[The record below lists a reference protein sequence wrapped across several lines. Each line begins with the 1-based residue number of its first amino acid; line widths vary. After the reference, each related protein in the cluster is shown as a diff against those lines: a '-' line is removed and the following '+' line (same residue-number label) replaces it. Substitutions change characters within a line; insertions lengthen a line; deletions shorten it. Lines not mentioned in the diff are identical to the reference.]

1 MMNDTQET
9 SVLLAHAGDLLARAE
24 KGEITYSA
32 FLTPR
37 EQRAITRAF
46 PARNDMCFMGGYERA
61 ERCRLICLPP
71 WLEGADKACVS
82 EALADIHRDCLVA
95 LCVRG
100 SGFRTLSHKDF
111 LGATLHLGIERSR
124 IGDVCVVDERTA
136 ILFCDRVLFA
146 FLQEN
151 LTRVANDAVTVT
163 EYTLPDTFDGGV
175 RTTPIT
181 DTVASPR
188 ADSVVAALANVSR
201 ERACELLR
209 AGLVEID
216 YESVSD
222 KDAPVKEGVV
232 VVIRGKGKFIIR
244 SLSEQ
249 TRKGRYR
256 LVADKYL

>member
-1 MMNDTQET
+1 MMNNTQET

-46 PARNDMCFMGGYERA
+46 PSQSNLRFAGGYECA
-61 ERCRLICLPP
+61 ERRRLVCLPP
-71 WLEGADKACVS
+71 WLDGADEACTS
-82 EALADIHRDCLVA
+82 AALADIYHDCLIA
-95 LCVRG
+95 LCIKG
-100 SGFRTLSHKDF
+100 SGFRALSHKDF
-111 LGATLHLGIERSR
+111 LGATLHLGIERAR
-124 IGDVCVVDERTA
+124 IGDVCVIDGCTA
-136 ILFCDRVLFA
+136 ILFCDRVLA
-146 FLQEN
+146 DFLLEN

-163 EYTLPDTFDGGV
+163 EHALPEDFDGGV
-175 RTTPIT
+175 RTVPVT

-188 ADSVVAALANVSR
+188 ADSVVAALASVSR
-201 ERACELLR
+201 ERACDLLR

-216 YESVSD
+216 YECVSD
-222 KDAPVKEGVV
+222 KDTPVPEGVV
-232 VVIRGKGKFIIR
+232 IVIRGKGKFIIR

-256 LVADKYL
+256 LLADKYL